1 MYETEHRLVVKL
13 GCSLLV
19 CVRPLLIFALVLLV
33 ARPAN
38 FSSGLILAVEPQT
51 TGRIHPALH
60 ARRPRGRGD
69 VKLVLPVARLAQFSS
84 GLIFAAVPLMI
95 GRIRPA
101 LHTRRPRGRG
111 DVQLV
116 LVVARHAQFSSGLI
130 FAAVP
135 LISSIRPARHAR
147 RPRGRS
153 NVPRL
158 RGIWNSNDV
167 SRDETA
173 CDGSYHAYG
182 IA

>member
-1 MYETEHRLVVKL
+1 MRGLTGWRWTRTKRRLCCVVLYDICIFCNSAQINSRWKSMYETERRLVVKL

-84 GLIFAAVPLMI
+84 GLIFAAVPLN
-95 GRIRPA
+95 GR
-101 LHTRRPRGRG
+101 
-111 DVQLV
+111 
-116 LVVARHAQFSSGLI
+116 
-130 FAAVP
+130 
-135 LISSIRPARHAR
+135 IRPARHAR

-153 NVPRL
+153 DVQSVLLVARL
-158 RGIWNSNDV
+158 AHFSSGLVFAACAGWRRGGDNSK
-167 SRDETA
+167 
-173 CDGSYHAYG
+173 Y
-182 IA
+182 